1 MKKLAF
7 VLFLFSLFS
16 NAYAAFTVPEDFYL
30 DNSSVITEAQDLR
43 VLPNTLRLV
52 IGEGESGE
60 LFAESFPAGGYCD
73 AEWQITGE
81 GAKLFPRENTCT
93 VLGIFPCR
101 ETVTLSSEDGKAFE
115 IAVEVK
121 PKKHKAVRSFDY
133 EGEPKGESP
142 SPRMMEFSA
151 AVLALCGISLLVFA
165 ASAFKGAKTNEE

>member
-7 VLFLFSLFS
+7 ILFLFLLSA
-16 NAYAAFTVPEDFYL
+16 NAYAEFTVPQDFYL
-30 DNSSVITEAQDLR
+30 DNSSVITGAQDLR
-43 VLPNTLRLV
+43 ILPNTLRLV

-60 LFAESFPAGGYCD
+60 LFAESFPEDGYCE
-73 AEWQITGE
+73 AKWHITGE

-142 SPRMMEFSA
+142 SPRIMEFSA
-151 AVLALCGISLLVFA
+151 AVLALCGISLLIFA
-165 ASAFKGAKTNEE
+165 ASSFGRLKKDEK